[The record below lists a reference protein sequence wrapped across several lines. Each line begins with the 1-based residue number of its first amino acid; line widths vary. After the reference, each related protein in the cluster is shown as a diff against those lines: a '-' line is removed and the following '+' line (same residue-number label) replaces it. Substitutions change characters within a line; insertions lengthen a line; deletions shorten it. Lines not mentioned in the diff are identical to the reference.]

1 MKINVSEILSE
12 KSGFVSPL
20 VIEENISVYEKDIYL
35 AGNGQVLRTDKG
47 VWVSAKIQTEVEIVC
62 SRCLKSFSY
71 RIILDLEEEVVHAER
86 LDKRQSN
93 FEGGEEYLDVVLID
107 SNNILDMSNIVMQ
120 YIDINMPI
128 NTNCDV
134 QCKGLC
140 VECGINLN
148 INKCICGGN
157 STDNGWNILAT
168 TRIID
173 SKEEM

>member
-20 VIEENISVYEKDIYL
+20 VIEGNIGVHEKDIYL
-35 AGNGQVLRTDKG
+35 TGNGQLLRTDKG
-47 VWVSAKIQTEVEIVC
+47 VWVSVKIQTEVEIVC
-62 SRCLKSFSY
+62 GRCLKPFSY
-71 RIILDLEEEVVHAER
+71 RVMLNLEEEVLHAER
-86 LDKRQSN
+86 LAKRHSI
-93 FEGGEEYLDVVLID
+93 FEDGEEYLDVATID
-107 SNNILDMSNIVMQ
+107 SNNKLDMSNIVMQ
-120 YIDINMPI
+120 YIDVNMPI

-148 INKCICGGN
+148 ISKCICGGN
-157 STDNGWNILAT
+157 PTDNGWNILAT